1 MTQEH
6 SVLFFGMHESAF
18 IYFFIEDFNR
28 MFLTFSFFAVR
39 KHLRLRKM
47 KNIGKYKVLCCL
59 KNPFSIVL
67 QTLECLIA
75 LLYIPWFSNY
85 RHCSKVPDCHGIRH
99 IQSHHETYCIE
110 YFKRMHLHHI
120 LRYIIR
126 HVLSWFHKWSFFK
139 KLSII
144 IFKQHRKLSFREFL
158 PDKIKSYSNIQS
170 NSSQSEGFMKRY
182 HNTTFKQTNIK
193 TSKLTYHSLTENP
206 STL

>member
-47 KNIGKYKVLCCL
+47 KNIGKYKVVCCL

-85 RHCSKVPDCHGIRH
+85 IARRFQIAMVSCTYNLSLFYLQYMINFSIMKHIVLSILKECIYITSKVYYSSR
-99 IQSHHETYCIE
+99 
-110 YFKRMHLHHI
+110 FKLISQM
-120 LRYIIR
+120 II
-126 HVLSWFHKWSFFK
+126 FFK
-139 KLSII
+139 NKYYYI
-144 IFKQHRKLSFREFL
+144 
-158 PDKIKSYSNIQS
+158 
-170 NSSQSEGFMKRY
+170 
-182 HNTTFKQTNIK
+182 
-193 TSKLTYHSLTENP
+193 
-206 STL
+206 

>member
-1 MTQEH
+1 MDLQNMTQEH

-47 KNIGKYKVLCCL
+47 KNIMKY
-59 KNPFSIVL
+59 PFSIVL

-126 HVLSWFHKWSFFK
+126 HVLSWFHKWSFF
-139 KLSII
+139 
-144 IFKQHRKLSFREFL
+144 
-158 PDKIKSYSNIQS
+158 
-170 NSSQSEGFMKRY
+170 
-182 HNTTFKQTNIK
+182 
-193 TSKLTYHSLTENP
+193 
-206 STL
+206 

>member
-18 IYFFIEDFNR
+18 INFFIEDFNR

-85 RHCSKVPDCHGIRH
+85 RHCSKVPDCHGIMH
-99 IQSHHETYCIE
+99 IQSQLVLLAIHDKLFPSWNILYWVFQKNASTSHLKVY
-110 YFKRMHLHHI
+110 YSSRFKLISQM
-120 LRYIIR
+120 
-126 HVLSWFHKWSFFK
+126 
-139 KLSII
+139 I
-144 IFKQHRKLSFREFL
+144 IFLKNKYYY
-158 PDKIKSYSNIQS
+158 I
-170 NSSQSEGFMKRY
+170 
-182 HNTTFKQTNIK
+182 
-193 TSKLTYHSLTENP
+193 
-206 STL
+206 

>member
-18 IYFFIEDFNR
+18 INFFIEDFNR

-85 RHCSKVPDCHGIRH
+85 RHCSKVPDCHGIMH
-99 IQSHHETYCIE
+99 IQSQLVLLAIHDKLFSIM
-110 YFKRMHLHHI
+110 KHI
-120 LRYIIR
+120 
-126 HVLSWFHKWSFFK
+126 VLSILKECIYITSKVYYSSRFKLISQMIIFFK
-139 KLSII
+139 NKYYYI
-144 IFKQHRKLSFREFL
+144 
-158 PDKIKSYSNIQS
+158 
-170 NSSQSEGFMKRY
+170 
-182 HNTTFKQTNIK
+182 
-193 TSKLTYHSLTENP
+193 
-206 STL
+206 

>member
-1 MTQEH
+1 MLFSVENCMQLNYWTCKIWHKNIQYCSLECMNLH
-6 SVLFFGMHESAF
+6 SF
-18 IYFFIEDFNR
+18 IFFIEDFNR

-47 KNIGKYKVLCCL
+47 KNIGKYKVVCCL

-85 RHCSKVPDCHGIRH
+85 RHCSKVPDCHGIMH
-99 IQSHHETYCIE
+99 IQSQLVLLAIHDKLFHHETYCIE

-126 HVLSWFHKWSFFK
+126 HVLSWFHKWSFF
-139 KLSII
+139 
-144 IFKQHRKLSFREFL
+144 
-158 PDKIKSYSNIQS
+158 
-170 NSSQSEGFMKRY
+170 
-182 HNTTFKQTNIK
+182 
-193 TSKLTYHSLTENP
+193 
-206 STL
+206 